1 MAEEGEEVEE
11 REEEEEEERVEV
23 ERGPCILNICM
34 IVLVTR
40 K

>member
-1 MAEEGEEVEE
+1 MAEEEEEVEE
-11 REEEEEEERVEV
+11 REEEEEERVEV

>member
-11 REEEEEEERVEV
+11 REEEEEERVEV